1 MATRDVILTEY
12 RSDTRNFQRGANVY
26 DRTLSR
32 QERLTNARLGRIDQ
46 RWDRS
51 TRSILASRTA
61 LSGLTAI
68 VGTTAIAAVRNY
80 AEEWRTVE
88 RALQSIGETSEAAQ
102 QGVLDLAIRTRGA
115 VGGTSRA
122 VQRMAR
128 ATGDDLDITIRRV
141 QTLQQLMAVGGA
153 SGTERASVSLQL
165 GQALQS
171 GVLSGDEFRSIREN
185 APVEFLDALARAAGV
200 TRAELRAVA
209 EEQRLTT
216 DVVLTALDSLAAT
229 ADRRFA
235 ELSMSGEEAFNVL
248 NAGLAAYF
256 GRVDETLGATESING
271 AMASLGE
278 YMSGSAA
285 GAETMARAI
294 QIVAGASL
302 AAAGGRGVGALNRA
316 MVASAAGRRGDVA
329 AARQQ
334 VEASRLVV
342 AQARRELD
350 AANAKERALHQE
362 AAARRAAGQAHVR
375 AGQQA
380 QRASAAQARAATALA
395 GAQARAT
402 AASNAL
408 TAAQARLSLATRVT
422 TGVVRAFNSVMA
434 FFGGPVGLAITLI
447 GVLATTMATARTP
460 VERLRGDLQELSQTL
475 NSLQGINDVLASDYA
490 ALATAQDTLARAT
503 RGGGEAAQDAATL
516 EINAI
521 AQRIAANEA
530 LRNELAQLARI
541 QLADARRRVQEIE
554 RIERESIRRRMAEER
569 VGMASGPGRQGAIY
583 NTMMSI
589 SDAEVQAYIDAERQM
604 ALAAAEA
611 GRALDGQQQELLE
624 TAQAHSEASVE
635 VLQLENRVE
644 ELTADAPDLEAALD
658 GAAGAANGLAGAAGA
673 ASAGLDGLIGRIPAL
688 AQAARMQ
695 QEIAGVIAD
704 RDAALDAIPNNL
716 PDGARA
722 AAVAEI
728 MDYTAQALAEVDGS
742 AQAIRDADAALAAFT
757 DDAYLGSLSAQERA
771 IERQNRQ
778 YTDLVTAMRE
788 AGATQAELDTAA
800 AAHAQALA
808 NIETQFSERGGG
820 GGGTS
825 NPVAEQSLSRLQELR
840 DALIRSGHQ
849 ELLIEQS
856 LNVERAR
863 LRDMLPDLISLGLSR
878 AEAEQVLQ
886 AQLDATEESLRD
898 LRSAEE
904 ERARAFAKNIL
915 QDIRS
920 AESLEDAISSVA
932 DRLLDLA
939 FDRAFDLL
947 AEQFARLANAQNGGG
962 GFLGTIV
969 QALIPRF
976 ADGGQPRRRPGLVRG
991 PGGPRG
997 DKIPAFVSDREYIVS
1012 ARGVTPETLPF
1023 LEAINRGAP
1032 VPRFADGGPV
1042 GAAAAIPAA
1051 LASPINVTV
1060 NNNSSSARVETR
1072 QGSSPKDLEIF
1083 ILDTVDGGIL
1093 SGRFARSMGQFFGL
1107 RQKPRGG

>member
-26 DRTLSR
+26 DRTLAR
-32 QERLTNARLGRIDQ
+32 QERLTNTRLGRIDQ

-68 VGTTAIAAVRNY
+68 IGTTAIAAVRNY

-128 ATGDDLDITIRRV
+128 ATGDDLDTSIRRV

-278 YMSGSAA
+278 YMAGSAA

-375 AGQQA
+375 AGQRA

-395 GAQARAT
+395 GAEARAT

-422 TGVVRAFNSVMA
+422 TATVRAFNSVMA
-434 FFGGPVGLAITLI
+434 FFGGPVGLAITLV

-490 ALATAQDTLARAT
+490 ALAEAQDTLARAT
-503 RGGGEAAQDAATL
+503 RGGGEAAQDAAAL

-569 VGMASGPGRQGAIY
+569 VGLVSGPGRQGAIF
-583 NTMMSI
+583 NTMMAL
-589 SDAEVQAYIDAERQM
+589 SDAEVQAFIDAERQM
-604 ALAAAEA
+604 ALATAEA
-611 GRALDGQQQELLE
+611 GEALNEQQQELLE
-624 TAQAHSEASVE
+624 TAQAHSEAAVE
-635 VLQLENRVE
+635 VLQLEGRVE
-644 ELTADAPDLEAALD
+644 ELTAAAPSLEAALD
-658 GAAGAANGLAGAAGA
+658 SVAGAAGSVASQAGA

-688 AQAARMQ
+688 AQAARIGRGLA
-695 QEIAGVIAD
+695 EIEAE
-704 RDAALDAIPNNL
+704 RQAALEEAATMPA
-716 PDGARA
+716 GFERERA
-722 AAVAEI
+722 FERINGLA
-728 MDYTAQALAEVDGS
+728 AQAIAEFTGE
-742 AQAIRDADAALAAFT
+742 AQAIRDADAALEAFT

-778 YTDLVTAMRE
+778 YTDLVAAMRE

-808 NIETQFSERGGG
+808 NIETEFAERGGG
-820 GGGTS
+820 S
-825 NPVAEQSLSRLQELR
+825 REIPERERSLSRLQELR
-840 DALIRSGHQ
+840 DVLIRSGHQ

-863 LRDMLPDLISLGLSR
+863 LREILPDLISLGLSR

-886 AQLDATEESLRD
+886 AQLDATEDSLRD

-920 AESLEDAISSVA
+920 AESLEDAIGRVA

-947 AEQFARLANAQNGGG
+947 AAQFARLATAQRGTG
-962 GFLGTIV
+962 GFLGTLV
-969 QALIPRF
+969 QSFLPGF
-976 ADGGQPRRRPGLVRG
+976 ASGGMIRG
-991 PGGPRG
+991 PGGPRA
-997 DKIPAFVSDREYIVS
+997 DRIPIMASDGEYMVQ
-1012 ARGVTPETLPF
+1012 ARAVTPDTLPF

-1042 GAAAAIPAA
+1042 GAAAVSPAV
-1051 LASPINVTV
+1051 LSPSINVRV
-1060 NNNSSSARVETR
+1060 NNNSSSARVEAR
-1072 QGSSPKDLEIF
+1072 QGPNPQDLEIF

-1107 RQKPRGG
+1107 RQKPRGGS